1 MNINLIWSLSWRHN
15 HKHTAW
21 KRSRVTSP
29 GPTSWHSSYSSLH
42 PQGPEVGWRLFWLH
56 RIPAWTLTCLQTNN
70 SQPPSPVM
78 LKEISLWWTLTSF
91 CSLCRHSSSVSSIS
105 LSANI
110 HTHTQRPN
118 AEKSKEKCNL
128 YPGDIYEYETLAV
141 WSLKM
146 QHFPIVL
153 CVPVWEAPKA
163 EMMLMGCSII
173 SLLPNN
179 LRN

>member
-110 HTHTQRPN
+110 HTHTEAKCREKQREMQFISWGYLWVWNTGCLKPEN
-118 AEKSKEKCNL
+118 AAFPYCSLCTCLGGSKGWDDANGMF
-128 YPGDIYEYETLAV
+128 YN
-141 WSLKM
+141 
-146 QHFPIVL
+146 FPS
-153 CVPVWEAPKA
+153 AK
-163 EMMLMGCSII
+163 
-173 SLLPNN
+173 
-179 LRN
+179 